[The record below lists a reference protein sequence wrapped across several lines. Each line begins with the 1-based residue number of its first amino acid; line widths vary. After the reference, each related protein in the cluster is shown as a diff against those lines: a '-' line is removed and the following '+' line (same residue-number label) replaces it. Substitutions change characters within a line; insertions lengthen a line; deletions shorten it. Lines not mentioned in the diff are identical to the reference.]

1 VDNLDDGQKTNSL
14 PGHRRYPEE
23 NHFYCDRKREQDW
36 HRTERVIPTVEEAVS
51 SFGEPPSW
59 ADLLEWITA
68 EPPKPKIPPN
78 NDFFIILPNDL
89 LDDHELNGTDRDV
102 RAKYYQY
109 SQPKD
114 PHMINVGATF
124 VGEERIAKELGCK
137 VLTVRKSTAK
147 LAKIGWISIQKRTG
161 KSNLTTVN
169 YKKQKD

>member
-23 NHFYCDRKREQDW
+23 NHFYCDREREEDW

-59 ADLLEWITA
+59 ADLPEWITA

-89 LDDHELNGTDRDV
+89 LDDRELNGTDRDV
-102 RAKYYQY
+102 WSKYYQY
-109 SQPKD
+109 SRPKD
-114 PHMINVGATF
+114 PRMINAGATF